1 LAIVAWIRITLV
13 VVSAFPLS
21 TLASSA
27 QISSEQY
34 VGGGVG
40 RFSIN
45 SDHPSIGDQSAFGIS
60 LLYGIRLY
68 SHVFELSMGGVSGID
83 VGPVADPF
91 YPADSADYGYFS
103 LSYQYQFRNL
113 LPSQSVTPYFGGGY
127 SFNSINWQN
136 YVYDHSGDGYSI
148 IGGVIFRL
156 QTRWS
161 VNLAFRRMS
170 FSGERVLFVTSDYPD
185 YDSEVYEFSANL
197 VYHFSLSRY

>member
-1 LAIVAWIRITLV
+1 MATITWLRFTLV
-13 VVSAFPLS
+13 IVLAFPLY
-21 TLASSA
+21 THASSA

-40 RFSIN
+40 RFSIS

-60 LLYGIRLY
+60 LLYGIRLH
-68 SHVFELSMGGVSGID
+68 SHVFELSMGGASGID
-83 VGPVADPF
+83 VGPTSDPF

-113 LPSQSVTPYFGGGY
+113 FPSTTVTPYFGGGY
-127 SFNSINWQN
+127 SFNSINWNN

-148 IGGVIFRL
+148 IGGIIFRL

-161 VNLAFRRMS
+161 ANLAVRRMS
-170 FSGERVLFVTSDYPD
+170 YSGERLLFVTGDYED
-185 YDSEVYEFSANL
+185 YDSEVYEFSATL
-197 VYHFSLSRY
+197 VYHFSITRN